1 MKTDSQLLRDAQDQL
16 RWEPSVRD
24 EEIGVAAK
32 DGVLTL
38 SGHVPSYADKYA
50 AVRAVERVVGVK
62 AVADEIAVKLPSG
75 YARTDTELAH
85 EAVNALKWDVQV
97 PDERIR
103 VTVRRG
109 WITLESDV
117 EWQYQRTA
125 AERAVRNLTGVQGV
139 IDSVAVKPKHVSELD
154 VSQKIKDALRRSA
167 DQEADRISVETHDG
181 SVTLKGTVRTF
192 TERRDAERAAWG
204 TPGVTKID
212 DRIVVGM

>member
-62 AVADEIAVKLPSG
+62 AVADEIAVKLPSA

-109 WITLESDV
+109 WITLEGDV